1 MEQLIILIVC
11 IGMGFLASKIAENK
25 RRDKTI
31 WFILGFIGGL
41 IAVVVVAFLPP
52 V

>member
-1 MEQLIILIVC
+1 MILLIC
-11 IGMGFLASKIAENK
+11 IAMGFLASRIAENK

-31 WFILGFIGGL
+31 WFILGFLGGL
-41 IAVVVVAFLPP
+41 IAVLVVSFLPP